1 MCKQDYNT
9 YRQSYA
15 RMNKNE
21 INLFLMP
28 LETGY
33 VLFSAYRNFR
43 SGPFVCFNWMQNL
56 WMKLKIRVM
65 AKRRSDN
72 KDLEFIIKD
81 KVYK

>member
-1 MCKQDYNT
+1 M
-9 YRQSYA
+9 
-15 RMNKNE
+15 
-21 INLFLMP
+21 LFK
-28 LETGY
+28 TGY
-33 VLFSAYRNFR
+33 VLFSAYRSFK
-43 SGPFVCFNWMQNL
+43 SGPFVCFNRMQNL